1 MEHGLRRVVRK
12 ARGNGRRIAPV
23 AAAGVAALQCAAAHA
38 EIGGFVLP
46 LYSATKV
53 RESPVNPGNFLGQAR
68 SSAQLAAG
76 LHGEMGALSWRA
88 SVRHSRAWNGDREHR
103 TTDVSLQELS
113 ASFALSD
120 RVTLIAGKRIL
131 AWDVA
136 FSSTPLGFFQ
146 KTPDLTDVTDRL
158 ERAEG
163 LPLVALGFI
172 GRELDLTLVYS
183 DDSRHRSDGFN
194 RGLRQLAA
202 NLTWTRPRASYSFVV
217 QKPHDQRAGFGLAA
231 SVTLRDDLTAHVSA
245 FTRRGTRRPI
255 SLRVL
260 ERELVFDTVDPNGS
274 WRLREDERY
283 DHWVVGTSWVGAS
296 GTSVTLEW
304 SHDDA
309 GLDHAQWG
317 FWKALVAFHAAGPA
331 EDAAPG
337 MLEGVPPDLAAVNL
351 AYDAK
356 SLLPRGARRDYL
368 FVRVAWPVGTASLS
382 ALARTGIADGSTF
395 VNLSA
400 GREFGRRV
408 TAEISLSMHLGRKG
422 TELSFLPSEGSL
434 QAWLKYAF

>member
-1 MEHGLRRVVRK
+1 M
-12 ARGNGRRIAPV
+12 RRIAPI
-23 AAAGVAALQCAAAHA
+23 AAAGVAALQCTAADA
-38 EIGGFVLP
+38 ELGGFVLP
-46 LYSATKV
+46 LYSATRV
-53 RESPVNPGNFLGQAR
+53 RESPVNPGNFLR
-68 SSAQLAAG
+68 LPSSSAQLTAG
-76 LHGEMGALSWRA
+76 LRGETRSLSWRA
-88 SVRHSRAWNGDREHR
+88 SIRHARAWNGDREHR
-103 TTDVSLQELS
+103 TTDASLQELS
-113 ASFALSD
+113 VALALSD

-194 RGLRQLAA
+194 RGLRQVAA
-202 NLTWTRPRASYSFVV
+202 NLTWSRPRASYSLVV
-217 QKPHDQRAGFGLAA
+217 QKPHDQRAGVGLAA
-231 SVTLRDDLTAHVSA
+231 SITLRDDLTAHVSA

-255 SLRVL
+255 SRRVL
-260 ERELVFDTVDPNGS
+260 ERELAFDTVDPNAS
-274 WRLREDERY
+274 WRLHADDRY
-283 DHWVVGTSWVGAS
+283 DHWVVGMSWIGAS

-309 GLDHAQWG
+309 GLDRAQWA
-317 FWKALVAFHAAGPA
+317 FWKELVAFHAAEPA
-331 EDAAPG
+331 QDAAPD
-337 MLEGVPPDLAAVNL
+337 MLEGLPPDLAAAVNL

-356 SLLPRGARRDYL
+356 SLLPHGARRDYL
-368 FVRVAWPVGTASLS
+368 FVRVARSAGRTSLS

-400 GREFGRRV
+400 GREFGRRI